1 VAAHA
6 ERVVE
11 MRDGRIVR
19 DERQVAVRT
28 PAAPAPA
35 PRSAGA

>member
-19 DERQVAVRT
+19 DERQRALRATAPV
-28 PAAPAPA
+28 PAS
-35 PRSAGA
+35 RSAGA